1 MHARIFAAFA
11 ELYGIMAVITCD
23 LSTSSNTGSGAAC
36 LSTVLFPNTDFLG
49 LQPKGDDAICAC
61 RSAGPI
67 STKDRPRLLLVVSS
81 VVSAGPILQVIRY
94 NKGAC
99 SHTYRSGRSNEGGV
113 WWFHLFL
120 PRGTRGTP
128 RCPQQCR
135 LVARDRACR
144 CRRST
149 TSMIDGNAGYATRQS
164 RRSFGA
170 KMSRAN
176 FIERYTVKL
185 IEQDS
190 RVNNHF
196 RWCAYTGM
204 FKSKELFAPQQLLA
218 RAELRFCEDFASP
231 ALRASKTPGLTMNA
245 QAIAWAAATLNITL
259 TDVDGEV
266 GGAAIGPGAGSRD
279 EHANEH
285 AGPQVPEEIPSWL
298 EPAVGQAGSY
308 QVVIPVLTALSVQYR
323 RPPLRI
329 IAEWMHTEDC
339 YDVLIE
345 SNCSTNEMEAFLVRA
360 GILRPGG
367 GNLFPGWKKTIRE
380 ETFKWVDFL
389 KAERDA
395 EVFAARQNDKPD
407 AAGSL
412 GLSFNQIKA
421 ALSAERLSFIGTPK
435 GSTGFEKVFMIKS
448 GTHEGKF
455 IAVGYD
461 ANGNNYSLGIFHS
474 SHEAALSYARFAA
487 NHSIGQGAE
496 PAQEEAARAAVQQ
509 SPQFEHPEL
518 RAVIPSL
525 LPAAST
531 IASHGPAGL
540 GVSGVG
546 TVDTGGAAL
555 PFVSACVCTRSCGV
569 GNTDPHAVKPNL
581 LPVAPTNAAHGLAGL
596 GVLGVETVDTRGAGG
611 GGHACICGLGNTEPR
626 AL

>member
-1 MHARIFAAFA
+1 
-11 ELYGIMAVITCD
+11 
-23 LSTSSNTGSGAAC
+23 
-36 LSTVLFPNTDFLG
+36 
-49 LQPKGDDAICAC
+49 
-61 RSAGPI
+61 
-67 STKDRPRLLLVVSS
+67 
-81 VVSAGPILQVIRY
+81 
-94 NKGAC
+94 
-99 SHTYRSGRSNEGGV
+99 
-113 WWFHLFL
+113 
-120 PRGTRGTP
+120 
-128 RCPQQCR
+128 
-135 LVARDRACR
+135 
-144 CRRST
+144 
-149 TSMIDGNAGYATRQS
+149 MIDGNAGYATRQS

-245 QAIAWAAATLNITL
+245 QAIAWAAATLNIIL
-259 TDVDGEV
+259 TDDDGEV

-339 YDVLIE
+339 YDVSIE
-345 SNCSTNEMEAFLVRA
+345 SNCSTNEMDAFLVRA

-474 SHEAALSYARFAA
+474 SQEAALNYARFAA
-487 NHSIGQGAE
+487 NHRISQRAE

-531 IASHGPAGL
+531 IAAHGLAGL
-540 GVSGVG
+540 GVLGVD
-546 TVDTGGAAL
+546 TVDTRSAGGH
-555 PFVSACVCTRSCGV
+555 ACICGL
-569 GNTDPHAVKPNL
+569 GNTEPRSVNPNQ

-596 GVLGVETVDTRGAGG
+596 GGLGVETVDTRGAGSSTCLSVRSQSAPSGPNHCRPRVGRVG
-611 GGHACICGLGNTEPR
+611 GVGGVETVPPVSVSGPPICSQ
-626 AL
+626 